1 MTMRNPQII
10 VYVLLAIV
18 LAIAPFAIQPVFIMT
33 ALCYALFA
41 CSCNL
46 LVGYAGLLSFGHAA
60 YFGIGSYVAAWFAS
74 HLGWSPELAI
84 LAATASGVVVGAFFG
99 WLAIKQSG
107 IYFSMITLA
116 LGQMV
121 YFISLQSPATGGE
134 DGIQHVVRA
143 PLLGLFDIASDGR
156 FYVVVAVLFL
166 LAYAFISRVVR
177 SPFGNILKGIRE
189 NESRMV
195 SLGYVPDRY
204 KLIAFVLSTGIA
216 GLAGGT
222 KALVIGLAT
231 LTDVHFMMSGL
242 VVIMVLLGGLG
253 TLLGPVVG
261 AVILIAM
268 NNYLAPLGAWVTFIQ
283 GCILLACV
291 LVFRSG
297 IVGEIQSRLRVSL

>member
-1 MTMRNPQII
+1 MAMETKQI
-10 VYVLLAIV
+10 AIYSV
-18 LAIAPFAIQPVFIMT
+18 VAAILVAAPFFVQPVFIMT
-33 ALCYALFA
+33 ALCFALFA

-60 YFGIGSYVAAWFAS
+60 YFGIGSYVAAWVVTN
-74 HLGWSPELAI
+74 LGWSTELSI
-84 LAATASGVVVGAFFG
+84 GAATASVIIIGAFFG

-121 YFISLQSPATGGE
+121 YFLCLQLPVTGGE
-134 DGIQHVVRA
+134 DGIQHVVRT
-143 PLLGLFDIASDGR
+143 PLLGIIDVRSDNR
-156 FYVVVAVLFL
+156 FYVVVAILFVIVFSL
-166 LAYAFISRVVR
+166 IARIIN

-189 NESRMV
+189 NEARMM

-204 KLIAFVLSTGIA
+204 KLIAFVLSAGIA

-231 LTDVHFMMSGL
+231 LTDVNFMMSGL
-242 VVIMVLLGGLG
+242 VVIMILLGGLG

-261 AVILIAM
+261 AIILIAM

-283 GCILLACV
+283 GSILLACV

-297 IVGEIQSRLRVSL
+297 IVGEIQSKLRISL